1 MEFPRLPNPTSS
13 AAQNLSDGIGAFAKR
28 FSGIDWVM
36 VAALAMLAF
45 WVATFA
51 TSIGTSGGWLLEAN
65 GNPAN
70 NDFNNVYTAGQLVLA
85 GEPAAA
91 YDWDRHKQMQRE
103 LTGDV
108 KSAFFPWPYPPTFL
122 FIASILALMPYAV
135 LRFTWAVAT
144 FAMYAIA
151 LQRIT
156 PTSTQFAVLLATPA
170 AWFSM
175 FVGQNGAFTAAL
187 VGFALVTLP
196 SQPVIAGICIGLLSY
211 KPHLGLLF
219 PIALAAAGHWR
230 AFFAAGVTVA
240 ALAIASVLAYGTG
253 PWLAMPAQLEHVMA
267 IVKVADYPQRLQSVF
282 GLSISLALPPQVA
295 SALQLLLLLGLAA
308 ATAWIWKQKDVAYD
322 LKAAFLVAALTLAS
336 PYQFVYDLPVLTIAQ
351 AFFLRYLW
359 RENALGLTDICML
372 ILVNELVYLY
382 ASFSIPLGQFAS
394 MVLAGYV
401 LHKIRQNLA
410 QQSDRQRPAANLGR
424 TCIDSPAL
432 SA

>member
-1 MEFPRLPNPTSS
+1 MEFPMLPNPTSS

-135 LRFTWAVAT
+135 SMFTWAVAT

-196 SQPVIAGICIGLLSY
+196 SQPVIAGI
-211 KPHLGLLF
+211 
-219 PIALAAAGHWR
+219 
-230 AFFAAGVTVA
+230 
-240 ALAIASVLAYGTG
+240 
-253 PWLAMPAQLEHVMA
+253 
-267 IVKVADYPQRLQSVF
+267 
-282 GLSISLALPPQVA
+282 
-295 SALQLLLLLGLAA
+295 
-308 ATAWIWKQKDVAYD
+308 
-322 LKAAFLVAALTLAS
+322 
-336 PYQFVYDLPVLTIAQ
+336 
-351 AFFLRYLW
+351 
-359 RENALGLTDICML
+359 
-372 ILVNELVYLY
+372 
-382 ASFSIPLGQFAS
+382 
-394 MVLAGYV
+394 
-401 LHKIRQNLA
+401 
-410 QQSDRQRPAANLGR
+410 
-424 TCIDSPAL
+424 
-432 SA
+432 